1 MMNINIVCVGKLKE
15 DYLRMACA
23 EYEKRLGAF
32 CRLKITEL
40 TPARLPEE
48 PNPAQISAALA
59 EEGKRILA
67 CVKPGEAVFTLCIEG
82 KELPSEGLAKEI
94 EKCALSGFGSLCF
107 IIGGSHGLAP
117 EVKSASRFRLSM
129 SPMTF
134 PHQLARV
141 MLLEQIYRAFM
152 ITNGGKYHK

>member
-1 MMNINIVCVGKLKE
+1 MLNINIICVGKLKE

-40 TPARLPEE
+40 SPARLPEE
-48 PNPAQISAALA
+48 PNAAQISAALA
-59 EEGKRILA
+59 DEGKRILA
-67 CVKPGEAVFTLCIEG
+67 CVKPGDAVFTLCIEG
-82 KELPSEGLAKEI
+82 KELTSPALAEKI
-94 EKCALSGFGSLCF
+94 EKYAVDGFGSLCF

-117 EVKSASRFRLSM
+117 EVKSASSFRLSM

-141 MLLEQIYRAFM
+141 MLLEQLYRSFM

>member
-1 MMNINIVCVGKLKE
+1 MLNINIICVGKLKE

-40 TPARLPEE
+40 TPAKLPEE
-48 PNPAQISAALA
+48 PNPALISAALA
-59 EEGKRILA
+59 DEGKRILS
-67 CVKPGEAVFTLCIEG
+67 CIKQGDAVFTLCIEG
-82 KELPSEGLAKEI
+82 KELSSPELAKEI
-94 EKCALSGFGSLCF
+94 ERCAVTGFGSLCF

-117 EVKSASRFRLSM
+117 EVKAASKLRLSM

-141 MLLEQIYRAFM
+141 MLLEQIYRSFM
-152 ITNGGKYHK
+152 ISNGGKYHK

>member
-94 EKCALSGFGSLCF
+94 EKCALGGFGSIPGALF
-107 IIGGSHGLAP
+107 AALLIGLVESFTGFYVAAVLKYVAVFAIYLIVILVRPKGL
-117 EVKSASRFRLSM
+117 F
-129 SPMTF
+129 
-134 PHQLARV
+134 
-141 MLLEQIYRAFM
+141 
-152 ITNGGKYHK
+152 GW